1 MKKRIKNTFNYKI
14 MENLFQF
21 TRQSWNN
28 WKIEQRP
35 IVSLLEKYF
44 TNEEIEEFLTSQKM
58 AKLEAIKGIN
68 VEDINFIL
76 ENKDM
81 IRKLK
86 EIKGVLQ

>member
-1 MKKRIKNTFNYKI
+1 